1 MQERGCASLAT
12 TRKSLPVSNVM
23 AGNQGEAVGRSKA
36 RPRKQQPPSVRQKP
50 GSPPKKQFWRRPLVW
65 LGATGTAVLIGV
77 LINVLSTQAQRV
89 VPPPPSAGTGPTSPD
104 STTAA
109 GAPLQVLSEDPVDSA
124 FLLSVAF
131 PGKVVLPKTQLNE
144 LKPGVV
150 PKYLYLRGG
159 YPTISDTQL
168 VVQNTRNYGIQ
179 VLNMNVLKSC
189 SSPMTG
195 TLFYEPPQGAV
206 LNVQVGFDLDSVD
219 TEAKVENGFNLT
231 ATSPDY
237 FSKYT
242 VSIEPHGKE
251 VFDISA
257 QTSRHSCTFRYQFLI
272 LDGQKRTIQ
281 VVGDGSAPFKVTAV
295 VAGAGRN
302 PFSSYEGLYV
312 VGNFGI
318 PGDLDGYAM
327 TDPKTFAF

>member
-1 MQERGCASLAT
+1 M
-12 TRKSLPVSNVM
+12 
-23 AGNQGEAVGRSKA
+23 GRSKA
-36 RPRKQQPPSVRQKP
+36 RPRKRQPPPAQQKP
-50 GSPPKKQFWRRPLVW
+50 GSTPKKQAWRRPLVW

-89 VPPPPSAGTGPTSPD
+89 VPSPPSAGNDLAS
-104 STTAA
+104 SKSATAA

-131 PGKVVLPKTQLNE
+131 PGKVVLSKTQLKE

-150 PKYLYLRGG
+150 PKYLFSLGG

-168 VVQNTRNYGIQ
+168 VLQNNRNYTIQ

-189 SSPMTG
+189 SPPVTG

-231 ATSPDY
+231 AASPDY

-242 VSIEPHGKE
+242 VSIGPHGRQ
-251 VFDISA
+251 VFDMSA

-272 LDGQKRTIQ
+272 LDGQKETVQ
-281 VVGDGSAPFKVTAV
+281 VIGDGSAPFKVTAV
-295 VAGAGRN
+295 VAGTGRN
-302 PFSSYEGLYV
+302 PFSNYGDLYV

-327 TDPKTFAF
+327 TDPKEFAF